1 MICFLFLCVLLYK
14 SVETNM
20 NPKVKKALLFSGL
33 ALDIGATVF
42 LFVLSII
49 MLATMPDP
57 YSVNMDTYYENNPGM
72 ISYLQTNPTVYLL
85 TCVLPLV
92 ILLIGNIV
100 LLVWYINRAGK
111 MKTQL
116 SDLSE
121 EQKAALRAE
130 LAKDMSSEEKK
141 EE

>member
-1 MICFLFLCVLLYK
+1 
-14 SVETNM
+14 M
-20 NPKVKKALLFSGL
+20 NPKTKKVLIFIGL
-33 ALDIGATVF
+33 GIDVAITVF

-49 MLATMPDP
+49 MLATMPDLKNIG
-57 YSVNMDTYYENNPGM
+57 YYDMQTYYADHPGM
-72 ISYLQTNPTVYLL
+72 ITYLQANPTTYLL
-85 TCVLPLV
+85 ACVLPLIV
-92 ILLIGNIV
+92 LLIANII

-130 LAKDMSSEEKK
+130 LAKDMNTSEEKK

>member
-1 MICFLFLCVLLYK
+1 
-14 SVETNM
+14 M
-20 NPKVKKALLFSGL
+20 NTKTKKALIFTGL
-33 ALDIGATVF
+33 GIDVAITVF

-49 MLATMPDP
+49 MLATMPDLK
-57 YSVNMDTYYENNPGM
+57 SVGYLDMESYYADYPGM
-72 ISYLQTNPTVYLL
+72 ITYLQAHPTTYLL
-85 TCVLPLV
+85 SCVLPLIV
-92 ILLIGNIV
+92 LLIGNII
-100 LLVWYINRAGK
+100 LLIWYINRAGK

-130 LAKDMSSEEKK
+130 LAKDMSAPEEKK

>member
-1 MICFLFLCVLLYK
+1 MYYYIKDKQRGL
-14 SVETNM
+14 SM
-20 NPKVKKALLFSGL
+20 NPKVKKALLFTG
-33 ALDIGATVF
+33 IGVDVAVTVF

-49 MLATMPDP
+49 MLATLPDP
-57 YSVNMDTYYENNPGM
+57 NTVNVKLYYESHPGM
-72 ISYLQTNPTVYLL
+72 ITYLQSHPTFYLL
-85 TCVLPLV
+85 VCVLPLV

-121 EQKAALRAE
+121 DQKAALRAE